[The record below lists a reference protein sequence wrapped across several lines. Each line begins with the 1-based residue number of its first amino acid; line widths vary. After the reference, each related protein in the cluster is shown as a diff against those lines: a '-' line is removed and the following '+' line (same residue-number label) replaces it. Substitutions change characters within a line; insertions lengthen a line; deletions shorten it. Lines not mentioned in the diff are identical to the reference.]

1 MKKLLLIPII
11 AFCFLSCKKTSTA
24 PTSNQLEIIVS
35 NVVSPTT
42 YTITLTKG
50 GVQAFNIAAGTENKT
65 YNMSVTS
72 GDSYSVTYNFT
83 SGGQPATGL
92 ITFMYNGMNRG
103 ASGVRGSGS
112 TTVTIF

>member
-1 MKKLLLIPII
+1 MRKLLLILCVVCL
-11 AFCFLSCKKTSTA
+11 FGCKKTSTA

-50 GVQAFNIAAGTENKT
+50 GVQAFNITAGTENKT
-65 YNMSVTS
+65 YDMPVAS
-72 GDSYSVTYNFT
+72 GDSYSMSYNFT

-103 ASGVRGSGS
+103 ASGVRGTGS
-112 TTVTIF
+112 TTVTIP